1 MAELSSGRPPF
12 YNRKHDFSLALEICN
27 GLRPEFGKET
37 PKIYKKLA
45 YECMNANSN
54 ERPTA
59 EELWNILKFWYYS
72 VKDSISYQETEKFGY
87 KEKELKLYLRK
98 QIKRYQIS
106 PSYEKNS
113 DAIYTS
119 RTFKFTNMLPK
130 PVNSSIITSYFNNEE
145 SNKGIY
151 IYM

>member
-1 MAELSSGRPPF
+1 
-12 YNRKHDFSLALEICN
+12 
-27 GLRPEFGKET
+27 
-37 PKIYKKLA
+37 
-45 YECMNANSN
+45 MNVWIN